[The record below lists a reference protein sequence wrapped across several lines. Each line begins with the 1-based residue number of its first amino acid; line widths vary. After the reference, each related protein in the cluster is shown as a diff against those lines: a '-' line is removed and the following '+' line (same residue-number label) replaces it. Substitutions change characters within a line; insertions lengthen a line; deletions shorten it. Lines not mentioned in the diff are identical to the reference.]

1 MPVCFIID
9 GHVPFC
15 GLIVGFIT
23 PAIKHDKYRHAGA
36 IITIIGP
43 FIQWIHDNLVLPA
56 KMGRKVAL

>member
-1 MPVCFIID
+1 MTNMRHII
-9 GHVPFC
+9 
-15 GLIVGFIT
+15 
-23 PAIKHDKYRHAGA
+23 AGA